1 LGIQLNKMTSGDSR
15 QVRIYQSKGLKLIS
29 FIYEQ
34 VLGSDL
40 EKWHAASIEELAK
53 IIFHEILQKEQE
65 RSTLR
70 IFDESV

>member
-1 LGIQLNKMTSGDSR
+1 MTSGDSR